1 MHSVASF
8 MDTVR
13 SEGVISF
20 ACNWVL
26 LVWFVMYIV
35 LTTDLHITDFILFCK
50 ILSSHSLQGI
60 KIYIFFF
67 PQSFLPLTKDNFV
80 KKITHHTALPQ
91 SVQSSKFHA
100 NWTQTKMPQTINVLR
115 LYLRRSANKK
125 FYFGSQFSKIVH
137 NSKNFAIQPQKYFK

>member
-35 LTTDLHITDFILFCK
+35 LTTDLHITDFTLFCK

-60 KIYIFFF
+60 KIFFF
-67 PQSFLPLTKDNFV
+67 SPQSFLPLTKDNFV

-100 NWTQTKMPQTINVLR
+100 NWTETKMPQIINVLR